1 MQRSLVPA
9 LLLSVV
15 GVAAVIGACIIP
27 DREIQVVVTNPCGEE
42 WAAQTVG
49 AYGYRLDGKVEYI
62 KTDGGDW
69 ISEHYCFNHADAIG
83 LLDLINSELAA
94 DMISH
99 VILTCQ
105 ARGAELGLADTDQT
119 CATLANIAYVGE
131 CQHPKGGCEDPPA
144 ETGGDETSGETGD
157 DGTTGGFAEFSDLDL
172 DAEITFARGET
183 LISNRLIDAALAD
196 PIGLAFDGTSLELR
210 IDATGDPQGFE
221 ISGITRGNLGARL
234 GLQNGDLLTDID
246 GRPTLSFEQL
256 LDAAA
261 HALSQEHITAL
272 ILRDDEPISLRYR
285 RN

>member
-1 MQRSLVPA
+1 MRHLHAPA
-9 LLLSVV
+9 LLLSIA
-15 GVAAVIGACIIP
+15 GLAAVIGACIIP

-49 AYGYRLDGKVEYI
+49 AYGYDLDGEKQYI

-94 DMISH
+94 DIISH

-172 DAEITFARGET
+172 GAEITFSRGET
-183 LISNRLIDAALAD
+183 LISNRLIDTALAD

-234 GLQNGDLLTDID
+234 GLQDGDMLISID

-272 ILRDDEPISLRYR
+272 ILRDGEPISLRYR